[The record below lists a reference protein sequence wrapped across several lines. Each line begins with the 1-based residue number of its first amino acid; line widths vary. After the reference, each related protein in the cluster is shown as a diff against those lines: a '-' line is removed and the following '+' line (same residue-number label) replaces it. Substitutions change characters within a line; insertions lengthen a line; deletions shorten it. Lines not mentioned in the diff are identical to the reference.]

1 MAGVSGASVAS
12 FFSVVSLVTD
22 SSTIVSVSVAG
33 LDSLS
38 VSGVSLLA
46 LFLLRILVPGLGP
59 FLTPA
64 SGTY

>member
-1 MAGVSGASVAS
+1 MTGVSGASVAS
-12 FFSVVSLVTD
+12 FFSVSLVTD
-22 SSTIVSVSVAG
+22 SSTLVSVSVAG

-64 SGTY
+64 SGT